1 MYFWSYGCEKAEGLE
16 NGKQLDSEIDH
27 KIGMVNLEAEIGED
41 KLYEAVL
48 GVEVSQG
55 RWKV

>member
-1 MYFWSYGCEKAEGLE
+1 MEGLE
-16 NGKQLDSEIDH
+16 NYKQLDSEIDH
-27 KIGMVNLEAEIGED
+27 KIGIVNLEAETGEG